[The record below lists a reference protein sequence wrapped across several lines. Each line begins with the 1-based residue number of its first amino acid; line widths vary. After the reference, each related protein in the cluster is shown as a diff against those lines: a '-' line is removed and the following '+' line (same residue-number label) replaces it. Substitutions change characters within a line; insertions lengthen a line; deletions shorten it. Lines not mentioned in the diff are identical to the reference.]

1 LTARSE
7 EIHNGE
13 HSFTL
18 VDFHRSEI
26 PMSFKALIRKLTG
39 KGGAINR
46 ATSSR
51 DVCRL
56 NAIAL
61 AAKVSVWELD

>member
-1 LTARSE
+1 
-7 EIHNGE
+7 
-13 HSFTL
+13 
-18 VDFHRSEI
+18 
-26 PMSFKALIRKLTG
+26 MSFKALIRRLTG

-56 NAIAL
+56 NSIAM
-61 AAKVSVWELD
+61 AAKVSIWELD

>member
-1 LTARSE
+1 MNQ
-7 EIHNGE
+7 HNGE
-13 HSFTL
+13 HSFTFVSL
-18 VDFHRSEI
+18 SLTPLEI
-26 PMSFKALIRKLTG
+26 PMSLKALIRRLTG

-56 NAIAL
+56 NSIAL

>member
-1 LTARSE
+1 MVNIHSLYLPTRRS
-7 EIHNGE
+7 IM
-13 HSFTL
+13 T
-18 VDFHRSEI
+18 I
-26 PMSFKALIRKLTG
+26 KALIRKLTG

-61 AAKVSVWELD
+61 AARVSVWELD

>member
-1 LTARSE
+1 
-7 EIHNGE
+7 
-13 HSFTL
+13 
-18 VDFHRSEI
+18 
-26 PMSFKALIRKLTG
+26 MSIKAIFRKLTG

-46 ATSSR
+46 ATSAR
-51 DVCRL
+51 DGCRL